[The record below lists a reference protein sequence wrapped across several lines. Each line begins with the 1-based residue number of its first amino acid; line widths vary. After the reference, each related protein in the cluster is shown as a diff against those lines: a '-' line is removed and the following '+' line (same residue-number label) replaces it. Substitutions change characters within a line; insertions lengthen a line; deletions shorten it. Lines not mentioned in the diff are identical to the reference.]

1 MICTIFGSVHIN
13 QLSSLLDASLKNVQ
27 QMTETNIKITVVTSN
42 TEIIFN
48 EKECIA
54 NNSRQNRKIVRNRV

>member
-1 MICTIFGSVHIN
+1 MISTIFGSVHIN

-48 EKECIA
+48 EKNA
-54 NNSRQNRKIVRNRV
+54 